1 MMKVHTDMLF
11 ERNSPKIMTHGS
23 CKVFAMLLEVLL
35 WISAISDMLDGQLG
49 FILYERFSQGYD
61 CTPCLVTLKVLWRF
75 LYNLISM
82 KGLSVKDLRGFLV
95 FFHGYVM
102 PFGVK

>member
-1 MMKVHTDMLF
+1 MMKVHSDTLF
-11 ERNSPKIMTHGS
+11 ERDSPNILTRGS

-61 CTPCLVTLKVLWRF
+61 CTPCLVTLKVL
-75 LYNLISM
+75 
-82 KGLSVKDLRGFLV
+82 
-95 FFHGYVM
+95 
-102 PFGVK
+102 